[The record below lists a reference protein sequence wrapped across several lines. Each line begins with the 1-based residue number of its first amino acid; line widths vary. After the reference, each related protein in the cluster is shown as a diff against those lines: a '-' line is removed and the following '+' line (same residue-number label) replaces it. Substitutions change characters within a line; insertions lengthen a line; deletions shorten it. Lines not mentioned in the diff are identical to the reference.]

1 MLPGYIESQF
11 DEIELEELG
20 KIVLERDKN
29 LNTKFIYNSFKAFL
43 PTHIQVPGLN
53 DDEEYINEN
62 VEKRNLKL
70 FYKTVDL
77 KCFYLFI
84 GIIHDEAA
92 NKTFVFNC
100 KSLDD
105 KDLRVK
111 VTMSKTYRNSNLI
124 QIKDLIN
131 SIANGLELYKK

>member
-11 DEIELEELG
+11 DEIKIEEME
-20 KIVLERDKN
+20 KIVLEKDYN
-29 LNTKFIYNSFKAFL
+29 LNAKFVYNSFKAFL
-43 PTHIQVPGLN
+43 PSYIQVPGLN
-53 DDEEYINEN
+53 DDEEYIN
-62 VEKRNLKL
+62 KDIKKDGLKL

-84 GIIHDEAA
+84 GIIHDEVA

-100 KSLDD
+100 KSLSS
-105 KDLRVK
+105 KDLKVK

-131 SIANGLELYKK
+131 SIANGLEL